1 MTPGCDSR
9 EDNNLSSDAEVP
21 TLPAKTLPL
30 SRSRS
35 LKRDIVG
42 TYPMF
47 VFYSLVDVRD
57 GFARDC
63 PHRHPV
69 AAVLALRDR
78 SRVAPDF
85 LVEFRRF
92 QRSRARRRGG
102 ESRRG
107 RGGGRGP
114 RDRLASQVRWSGVL
128 REPWTTD
135 PCQSSGPRRVGFR
148 DGARQVPE
156 YAASRTSRGAAA
168 EPTAQKLTMT
178 RGALDLHRQVQR
190 GVPAL
195 DSASVVAPT
204 ERRLPGWSL
213 ATAHKLVRVIH
224 AGLHDRPYTDPG
236 IDDERL
242 VVERNAPRW
251 IRSSA
256 SARRTR
262 GRRIATFRPPST
274 T

>member
-42 TYPMF
+42 THQIF
-47 VFYSLVDVRD
+47 VFYSLGDVRD

-63 PHRHPV
+63 PLRHPV
-69 AAVLALRDR
+69 RLVITLRDR
-78 SRVAPDF
+78 SRLAPDF
-85 LVEFRRF
+85 LVGFRRC

-128 REPWTTD
+128 REPCTTD
-135 PCQSSGPRRVGFR
+135 PCQSSGPRRVGS
-148 DGARQVPE
+148 RQVPE
-156 YAASRTSRGAAA
+156 YAASSTSRIAAA
-168 EPTAQKLTMT
+168 EPTALFTGI
-178 RGALDLHRQVQR
+178 R
-190 GVPAL
+190 VPFCCSSTL
-195 DSASVVAPT
+195 
-204 ERRLPGWSL
+204 
-213 ATAHKLVRVIH
+213 
-224 AGLHDRPYTDPG
+224 
-236 IDDERL
+236 
-242 VVERNAPRW
+242 APR
-251 IRSSA
+251 
-256 SARRTR
+256 
-262 GRRIATFRPPST
+262 PPPA
-274 T
+274 

>member
-42 TYPMF
+42 THPIF

-69 AAVLALRDR
+69 LPMLALRDR

-85 LVEFRRF
+85 LVGFRRF
-92 QRSRARRRGG
+92 QRLRARRRGG
-102 ESRRG
+102 ESRLG
-107 RGGGRGP
+107 RGGGRCP

-128 REPWTTD
+128 REPCTTD
-135 PCQSSGPRRVGFR
+135 PCQSSGPRSVGFR
-148 DGARQVPE
+148 DGSRQDHMERAVGP
-156 YAASRTSRGAAA
+156 SRRGTR
-168 EPTAQKLTMT
+168 PTA
-178 RGALDLHRQVQR
+178 
-190 GVPAL
+190 P
-195 DSASVVAPT
+195 
-204 ERRLPGWSL
+204 
-213 ATAHKLVRVIH
+213 
-224 AGLHDRPYTDPG
+224 
-236 IDDERL
+236 
-242 VVERNAPRW
+242 
-251 IRSSA
+251 
-256 SARRTR
+256 
-262 GRRIATFRPPST
+262 
-274 T
+274 